1 MDGVTNHGNG
11 DERMNYKKEKRP
23 TIDEELQN
31 VVLSRFFGQNYT
43 KSQKSER
50 VFLGYMDGIVCEV
63 YFYTNM
69 FVIEQVKKEYS
80 AIKFGN
86 KAMNTLFATRGLR
99 CTTAERI
106 NFDNTTCISVLYDKV
121 SVIFHFWYRVKDDKA
136 V

>member
-1 MDGVTNHGNG
+1 M
-11 DERMNYKKEKRP
+11 RREKRP
-23 TIDEELQN
+23 TIDEGLQN

-43 KSQKSER
+43 KNPKVDGQ
-50 VFLGYMDGIVCEV
+50 FIGYMDGIVCEV

-80 AIKFGN
+80 ATKFGN
-86 KAMNTLFATRGLR
+86 KAMNILFSTRGLR

-121 SVIFHFWYRVKDDKA
+121 SVIFHFYYRVKEDA
-136 V
+136 A